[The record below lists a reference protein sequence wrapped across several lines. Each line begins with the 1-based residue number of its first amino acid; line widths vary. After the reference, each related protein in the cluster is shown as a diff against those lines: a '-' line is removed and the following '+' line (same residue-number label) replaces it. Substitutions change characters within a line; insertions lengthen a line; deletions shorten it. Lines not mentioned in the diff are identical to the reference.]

1 MKALVYT
8 GTSQLEYRSEP
19 DPIPESGEALIR
31 VQASGIC
38 GSDMH
43 AYFGHDER
51 RIAPLILG
59 HEVSGEVISGSQQ
72 GSRVVVNPLVTC
84 GTCSY
89 CLSEREN
96 LCQQRQIISMQPRQG
111 AFSELL
117 RMPERNLVTI
127 PDDMSFLDAA
137 LTEPVATAWHA
148 VMRAQEAAACPLD
161 EANILVLGGGA
172 IGISTA
178 LILASFGC
186 TNIVLGETNALRRE
200 TVKKTQVCE
209 LYDPINDKGPE
220 DNSFDI
226 VLDAVGGRAT
236 RAAASKAVKP
246 GGAIVHI
253 GLMDSND
260 GLDIRKF
267 TLQEITFSGCYT
279 YTMKDFRDTVDALYS
294 GKLGDLNWIEQRPLS
309 EGSNAFLDLSQGK
322 TAAAKII
329 LIPDH

>member
-43 AYFGHDER
+43 AYFGHDDR

-59 HEVSGEVISGSQQ
+59 HEVSGEVISGSQP

-127 PDDMSFLDAA
+127 PDDMSYLDAA

-148 VMRAQEAAACPLD
+148 VMRAQEAATCSLD
-161 EANILVLGGGA
+161 EAKILVLGGGA

-178 LILASFGC
+178 LILGSFGC

-236 RAAASKAVKP
+236 REAASKAVKP

-279 YTMKDFRDTVDALYS
+279 YTMKDFRDTVDALYA